1 MTTTS
6 PMTSE
11 STDPGVPALPVRRPS
26 RSASRKP
33 RHDLQAGCLRES
45 HLESCYVTL
54 GRWVR
59 RRRLRTD
66 LTQIELG
73 RRLGVSREWV
83 AGVEG
88 GFQRVYFHQ
97 VLALADLFE
106 REARRQS
113 AYGHR

>member
-1 MTTTS
+1 
-6 PMTSE
+6 MTSKPVE
-11 STDPGVPALPVRRPS
+11 PDAPALPMLRPS

-33 RHDLQAGCLRES
+33 RRDLKPSALRES
-45 HLESCYVTL
+45 HLEPCYVTL

-59 RRRLRTD
+59 RRRLRAD

-113 AYGHR
+113 ACGRR